1 MEVSKTL
8 LGKGKESNI
17 PSFLSYDENSFKVL
31 SAFFKSFPNPNNA
44 KNLSWVRSAAQ
55 AALIVK
61 VHSLLE
67 TAGYQSKS
75 TVLQHASLPQY
86 SSVKDNDSSGNNSQ
100 NEDGERDL
108 DENECKDGISELGD
122 ESNDEFEGF
131 DVLPTPL
138 PTSETSALCAGYK
151 TPATVSDTRSYST
164 YTFSFQETKQRASL
178 GEIDVERDIERLR
191 DVLRRVDKCF
201 SSCCSALVK
210 INKNR
215 KAREHI
221 HMGILQDMDNWI
233 EMRGKII
240 TQRALLEG
248 VEKLELSQQILEEDF
263 YQFGEGMMWSAA
275 LAASAYNASKDV
287 CQTIKAAQVAS
298 RAKATA
304 DCAVENTVT
313 AEKECNESGEALK
326 AIQEKVATSKMQALH
341 AAVVE
346 HEAATAKKRSVVS
359 LANDVKHWNTQRKS
373 ELLQLCRNT
382 VKQQISSV
390 RDNLQGWE
398 RLKEGL
404 IASPNIFQGTTTH
417 APNLL
422 HSPVANSF
430 KNEKSAIHSAAS
442 EIPLH
447 EKKEEDPEIAVEEC
461 TSGVESLSYEIQN
474 DYFVSSPSHDNS
486 TSVTPSHELENETK
500 NDDEESSLCSNALHT
515 EDKSHDSQ
523 IDIEHFDSNDDSF
536 FHSEKDDGEN
546 GMTESM
552 QSLVDGL
559 LNWGGNYEEDDLDLN
574 LPKGMAAS
582 LVLDEHHFGM

>member
-1 MEVSKTL
+1 M
-8 LGKGKESNI
+8 
-17 PSFLSYDENSFKVL
+17 
-31 SAFFKSFPNPNNA
+31 
-44 KNLSWVRSAAQ
+44 
-55 AALIVK
+55 
-61 VHSLLE
+61 
-67 TAGYQSKS
+67 
-75 TVLQHASLPQY
+75 
-86 SSVKDNDSSGNNSQ
+86 
-100 NEDGERDL
+100 
-108 DENECKDGISELGD
+108 
-122 ESNDEFEGF
+122 
-131 DVLPTPL
+131 
-138 PTSETSALCAGYK
+138 
-151 TPATVSDTRSYST
+151 
-164 YTFSFQETKQRASL
+164 
-178 GEIDVERDIERLR
+178 
-191 DVLRRVDKCF
+191 
-201 SSCCSALVK
+201 
-210 INKNR
+210 
-215 KAREHI
+215 
-221 HMGILQDMDNWI
+221 
-233 EMRGKII
+233 
-240 TQRALLEG
+240 
-248 VEKLELSQQILEEDF
+248 
-263 YQFGEGMMWSAA
+263 
-275 LAASAYNASKDV
+275 
-287 CQTIKAAQVAS
+287 
-298 RAKATA
+298 
-304 DCAVENTVT
+304 
-313 AEKECNESGEALK
+313 K